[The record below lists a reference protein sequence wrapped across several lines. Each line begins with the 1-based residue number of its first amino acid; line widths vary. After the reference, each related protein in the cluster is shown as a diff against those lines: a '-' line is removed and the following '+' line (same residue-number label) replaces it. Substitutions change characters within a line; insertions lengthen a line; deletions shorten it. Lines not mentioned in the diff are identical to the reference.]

1 MPSPLKNTSAQAI
14 SKPPHMVEGGLLPRT
29 PKEVAANRRM
39 LDRLYTQAIVRDKEA
54 AQKAGDSPPM
64 PPCAKVLHVSLF
76 FDGTNNHEPSD
87 STANP
92 RTTTNVAR
100 LYHATLGAGN
110 GMEGKVASE
119 NGFYRYYMA
128 GVGTVFPEIKE
139 FEPSD
144 GGLMYA
150 TGGENRIN
158 WGLTRLLDVFSLEL
172 SVDFLEQ
179 SDAWDLVEQMA
190 ASPILEW
197 VSLGQANDGKGNR
210 AAAMQPKM
218 LELEQAIAAR
228 PKPELLGIQ
237 LYVYGFSRG
246 AAEARTFVNWLAELT
261 QQADG
266 SYRFAGIDLS
276 VEFLGIFDTV
286 ASVGIADL
294 APFADGHMGWANDS
308 QRLPD
313 DENFL
318 KRCVHLVAA
327 HEQRACFPLDSIRR
341 KARPDDSACPSTY
354 RAGTQEFIYPGMHS
368 DVGGGYPPGDQG
380 KAVAGGKFVLSQVA
394 LHHMYNAAYQAG
406 APLQVPQLAL
416 NPEQHDKWSWLAMSL
431 STSKEFEI
439 ADGLVTRFN
448 TWVDQLSSGPLERV
462 MFNELCLIT
471 GWRIDRFAYGG
482 QVRQAYAQPRGKQR
496 DMTPAEVEAF
506 ETLHKYQLAEDAA
519 ARAGKDLPVLSPA
532 DQKKRD
538 DAQAIR
544 ARYEADVG
552 GDANAPL
559 NTNKTFDPPLEQRQ
573 LANAAKEFRRDYIP
587 EWSFGGDGG
596 WSTGTAMNVLL
607 GGLIYMT
614 NDVDEAEEYATLR
627 EGGEKAY
634 KKLFTPAG
642 FPVNETA
649 AQLIALFDD
658 QVHDS
663 RAWFMNAQMNERE
676 FWSDYFRYRC
686 IFFDQESNRN
696 LSLLARGMQV
706 VGVGI
711 ALASI
716 GLSVKRRNPKYLV
729 GLFLPSL
736 GIPVMRGKVGFPEI
750 SAFDP
755 LTGLALPMVEVASEL
770 RAFSKDT
777 STAQQMAA
785 ALPAPVA
792 LTAATAVT
800 PALQEILK
808 AHQQAD
814 DARNTTADAQE
825 PKESGWLDQAG
836 ALLGEVAGSTDNS
849 LPSLQPSIL
858 EKAIHKGL
866 GIDA

>member
-1 MPSPLKNTSAQAI
+1 MQ
-14 SKPPHMVEGGLLPRT
+14 E
-29 PKEVAANRRM
+29 
-39 LDRLYTQAIVRDKEA
+39 RLYEKAIVRDKEA
-54 AQKAGDSPPM
+54 AQKAGNSPAL

-87 STANP
+87 SVANP
-92 RTTTNVAR
+92 KTTTNVAR
-100 LYHATLGAGN
+100 LYHASIGN
-110 GMEGKVASE
+110 DKDLTEQGYFA
-119 NGFYRYYMA
+119 YYMA
-128 GVGTVFPEIKE
+128 GVGTVFPEIEE

-144 GGLMYA
+144 AGLKYA

-158 WGLTRLLDVFSLEL
+158 WGLTRLIDTLRRTCQKDPL
-172 SVDFLEQ
+172 SRNE
-179 SDAWDLVEQMA
+179 AWDLVKKMTTSRA
-190 ASPILEW
+190 LER
-197 VSLGQANDGKGNR
+197 VSLGQASDGRGNR

-218 LELEQAIAAR
+218 QELEQAIAAR

-266 SYRFAGIDLS
+266 SHRFAGVELS
-276 VEFLGIFDTV
+276 VEFLGLFDTV
-286 ASVGIADL
+286 ASVGVADL
-294 APFADGHMGWANDS
+294 APFADGHMGWANDT

-313 DENFL
+313 DEAFL
-318 KRCVHLVAA
+318 RRCVHLVAA

-341 KARPDDSACPSTY
+341 KARPDDPSCPSTY
-354 RAGTQEFIYPGMHS
+354 RAGTHEFIYPGMHS

-380 KAVAGGKFVLSQVA
+380 KAIAGGQFVLSQVA
-394 LHHMYNAAYQAG
+394 LHHMYSAAYQAG
-406 APLQVPQLAL
+406 APLQAPQIAL
-416 NPEQHDKWSWLAMSL
+416 NPEQQENWPWLVMAR
-431 STSKEFEI
+431 TTFDEFNI

-448 TWVDQLSSGPLERV
+448 TWVDQLSSGPLEQV
-462 MFNELCLIT
+462 MFKELCLIT

-538 DAQAIR
+538 NAQAIR

-777 STAQQMAA
+777 STTQQMAA

-825 PKESGWLDQAG
+825 QKESGWLDQAG

>member
-1 MPSPLKNTSAQAI
+1 MQ
-14 SKPPHMVEGGLLPRT
+14 EQR
-29 PKEVAANRRM
+29 
-39 LDRLYTQAIVRDKEA
+39 YTQAVLRDKEA
-54 AQKAGDSPPM
+54 AQKAGDSPAL

-87 STANP
+87 KAANP
-92 RTTTNVAR
+92 STTTNVAR
-100 LYHATLGAGN
+100 LFHASLGPGN
-110 GMEGKVASE
+110 GMSDKTADE
-119 NGFYRYYMA
+119 NGYYRYYMP
-128 GVGTVFPEIKE
+128 GVGTVFPEIEE
-139 FEPSD
+139 FEPS
-144 GGLMYA
+144 GEGLKYA
-150 TGGENRIN
+150 SGGENRIN
-158 WGLTRLLDVFSLEL
+158 WGLTRLIDALQRTCSNNRFKDTDALGLVKAMATSKALER
-172 SVDFLEQ
+172 
-179 SDAWDLVEQMA
+179 
-190 ASPILEW
+190 
-197 VSLGQANDGKGNR
+197 VSLGQASDGKGNR
-210 AAAMQPKM
+210 AAAILPK
-218 LELEQAIAAR
+218 LQELEQSITAQ
-228 PKPELLGIQ
+228 PKPELLGLQ
-237 LYVYGFSRG
+237 LYIYGFSRG

-261 QQADG
+261 EQADG
-266 SYRFAGIDLS
+266 SHRFAGVELS

-286 ASVGIADL
+286 ASVGVADL
-294 APFADGHMGWANDS
+294 APFADGHMGWANDT

-313 DENFL
+313 DEAFL
-318 KRCVHLVAA
+318 RRCVHLVAA

-341 KARPDDSACPSTY
+341 KARPDDSTCPSTY

-380 KAVAGGKFVLSQVA
+380 KATAGGQFVLSQVA
-394 LHHMYNAAYQAG
+394 LHHMYNAAYLVG
-406 APLQVPQLAL
+406 APLQVPSLAL
-416 NPEQHDKWSWLAMSL
+416 NKEQETNWPWLIMAPETEIEFGLA
-431 STSKEFEI
+431 
-439 ADGLVTRFN
+439 GQLVTRFN
-448 TWVDQLSSGPLERV
+448 AWVDQASSGPLERV

-471 GWRIDRFAYGG
+471 GWRIERFAHGS
-482 QVRQAYAQPRGKQR
+482 QARQAYAQPRGKQR

-519 ARAGKDLPVLSPA
+519 ARAGKDIPTLNA
-532 DQKKRD
+532 QQQKERN

-544 ARYEADVG
+544 AKYEADVG
-552 GDANAPL
+552 GNADAPL

-573 LANAAKEFRRDYIP
+573 LANAAREFRRDYIP

-607 GGLIYMT
+607 GGLVYMT
-614 NDVDEAEEYATLR
+614 NDVDEAQEYATLR

-634 KKLFTPAG
+634 KRLFTLAG
-642 FPVNETA
+642 FPANEQA
-649 AQLIALFDD
+649 GHLIALFDD

-736 GIPVMRGKVGFPEI
+736 GIPVMRGKAGVPEI

-755 LTGLALPMVEVASEL
+755 LTGLTLPMVEVASEL

-777 STAQQMAA
+777 APAQRMAA
-785 ALPAPVA
+785 ALPGAVP
-792 LTAATAVT
+792 LTVVTAVT
-800 PALQEILK
+800 PTLQAILK
-808 AHQQAD
+808 AREA
-814 DARNTTADAQE
+814 AQE
-825 PKESGWLDQAG
+825 DGVNASSSDMKEPPKGSDWLHQVG
-836 ALLGEVAGSTDNS
+836 ALLDGATTTTGKSQAQTE
-849 LPSLQPSIL
+849 QPSAPGRML
-858 EKAIHKGL
+858 SKGRSFEV
-866 GIDA
+866 

>member
-1 MPSPLKNTSAQAI
+1 MPSPLKNTAAQAV
-14 SKPPHMVEGGLLPRT
+14 SSPLHMREGGLLPRT

-39 LDRLYTQAIVRDKEA
+39 QDRLYTQAIVRDKEA
-54 AQKAGDSPPM
+54 AQKAGDSPTM
-64 PPCAKVLHVSLF
+64 LPCAKVLHVSMF

-87 STANP
+87 SAANP

-100 LYHATLGAGN
+100 LYHAALGAGN

-119 NGFYRYYMA
+119 KGFYRYYMA
-128 GVGTVFPEIKE
+128 GVGTEFPEIKE

-158 WGLTRLLDVFSLEL
+158 WGLTRLLDVLHQDL
-172 SVDFLEQ
+172 SGSFLDQ
-179 SDAWDLVEQMA
+179 SDAWALVDEMA
-190 ASPILEW
+190 TSKALEW
-197 VSLGQANDGKGNR
+197 ASLGQASDGKGNR
-210 AAAMQPKM
+210 AAAMTPKM
-218 LELEQAIAAR
+218 QELEQAIAAR
-228 PKPELLGIQ
+228 PKPELLGLQ

-261 QQADG
+261 RQADDR
-266 SYRFAGIDLS
+266 YRFAGIDLS

-286 ASVGIADL
+286 ASVGVADL

-313 DENFL
+313 DETFL

-380 KAVAGGKFVLSQVA
+380 KAIAGGNFVLSQVA
-394 LHHMYNAAYQAG
+394 LHHMYSAAYQAG
-406 APLQVPQLAL
+406 APLQAPQIAL
-416 NPEQHDKWSWLAMSL
+416 NPEQQENWPWLVMAR
-431 STSKEFEI
+431 TTFDEFNI

-448 TWVDQLSSGPLERV
+448 TWVDQLSSGPLEQV
-462 MFNELCLIT
+462 MFKELCLIT

-482 QVRQAYAQPRGKQR
+482 QARQPYAQPRGKQR
-496 DMTPAEVEAF
+496 DMTPAEVDAF

-519 ARAGKDLPVLSPA
+519 ARAGKDLPVLSEA

-642 FPVNETA
+642 FPANETS

-750 SAFDP
+750 SAFDS

-777 STAQQMAA
+777 APAQKLAA
-785 ALPAPVA
+785 ALPLPEP
-792 LTAATAVT
+792 LSAATAVT
-800 PALQEILK
+800 PTLQTILQ
-808 AHQQAD
+808 AHEAANERAAQSLGAVD
-814 DARNTTADAQE
+814 DAGKTTEGA
-825 PKESGWLDQAG
+825 GWLDKVSD
-836 ALLGEVAGSTDNS
+836 LLDDVAAASESGSAPT
-849 LPSLQPSIL
+849 
-858 EKAIHKGL
+858 G
-866 GIDA
+866 